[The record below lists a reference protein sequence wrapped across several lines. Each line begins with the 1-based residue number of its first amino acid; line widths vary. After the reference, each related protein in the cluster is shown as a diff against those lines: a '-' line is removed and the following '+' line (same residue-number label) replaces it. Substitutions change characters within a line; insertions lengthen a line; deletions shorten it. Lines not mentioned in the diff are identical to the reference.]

1 MKRFLAALL
10 VVAGAASPLCAASY
24 KIDPDH
30 SSINFT
36 IAHLTISKVHGRFDK
51 FSGTI
56 EYEPGKMDAWKT
68 EASIETASV
77 NTSVEARD
85 KHLRSPDFFN
95 VEKFPV
101 MTFKSTKIS
110 GVKDMKGKLTG
121 DFTFLGVTKPVVLD
135 VEGYGPVKDPWGNE
149 RVGATAKGK
158 INRKDFGM
166 VWNKSLDT
174 GGLMIGDEVEIV
186 LEIEAVKEK
195 PKVAPAQK

>member
-1 MKRFLAALL
+1 MKNILCSLLL
-10 VVAGAASPLCAASY
+10 VAAAAPARASTY

-36 IAHLTISKVHGRFDK
+36 IAHLTISRVHGRFDK

-56 EYEPGKMDAWKT
+56 EYEPGKMDLWKT
-68 EASIETASV
+68 DASIETASI

-95 VEKFPV
+95 AEKFPV
-101 MTFKSTKIS
+101 MTFKSMKVS
-110 GVKDMKGKLTG
+110 DVKEMKGKLTG
-121 DFTFLGVTKPVVLD
+121 DFTMLGVTKPVTLE

-166 VWNKSLDT
+166 VWNKNLDT

-195 PKVAPAQK
+195 PKEAPAK